1 MRVGRAGGMIGVMAL
16 RSVTPD
22 PAGEGQESVWDYPRP
37 PVLVPSTRHVVIR
50 LGAILIADSMRAV
63 RVLETSLP
71 PSWYIPRDDVV
82 TGVLTRSAAPP
93 TVCEWKG
100 TATYWDVVTHGTIL
114 RAVMWSYQ
122 APTPRFASLAGA
134 VTGYPSELE
143 CTVDGERV
151 RPQEGGFYGGWITSD
166 VVGPF
171 KGGPGT
177 WGW

>member
-1 MRVGRAGGMIGVMAL
+1 MAL

-22 PAGEGQESVWDYPRP
+22 PTGEGQESVWDYPRP
-37 PVLVPSTRHVVIR
+37 PALVPSTRRVVVR
-50 LGAILIADSMRAV
+50 LGAILIADSIRAV
-63 RVLETSLP
+63 RVLETSHP
-71 PSWYIPRDDVV
+71 PGWYIPPDDVV
-82 TGVLTRSAAPP
+82 ASVLRRSAAPP

-100 TATYWDVVTHGTIL
+100 AATYWDVVTPDVVVPAAL
-114 RAVMWSYQ
+114 WSYQ
-122 APTPRFASLAGA
+122 APTPRFSALACA
-134 VTGYPSELE
+134 VTGYPALLE